1 MAKGD
6 ITLSKEHG
14 VNPSVIVCPIC
25 GKETGLAFLGKL
37 KDDAEAPP
45 CVHGNPCDECQKK
58 FDEGYVAVIAMKS
71 LRERSDMF
79 IFVPR
84 EVINVEVKGNVALME
99 LEEFL
104 VTFKPGV
111 ETNEQT

>member
-6 ITLSKEHG
+6 IILSKEHG
-14 VNPSVIVCPIC
+14 VNPSIAVCPVC
-25 GKETGLAFLGKL
+25 GKETGVALFGKL
-37 KDDAEAPP
+37 KDDAKAPP
-45 CVHGNPCDECQKK
+45 YVHGEPCDECQKK

-79 IFVPR
+79 IFVHR
-84 EVINVEVKGNVALME
+84 DAINVEVKGNIALME

>member
-6 ITLSKEHG
+6 IIFSEKHG
-14 VNPSVIVCPIC
+14 VNPSITCCPIC
-25 GKETGLAFLGKL
+25 GKETGLALFGKL
-37 KDDAEAPP
+37 KDDAKAPMY
-45 CVHGNPCDECQKK
+45 VQGDPCDECQKK

-79 IFVPR
+79 IFVHR
-84 EVINVEVKGNVALME
+84 DAINVEVKGNIAFMD